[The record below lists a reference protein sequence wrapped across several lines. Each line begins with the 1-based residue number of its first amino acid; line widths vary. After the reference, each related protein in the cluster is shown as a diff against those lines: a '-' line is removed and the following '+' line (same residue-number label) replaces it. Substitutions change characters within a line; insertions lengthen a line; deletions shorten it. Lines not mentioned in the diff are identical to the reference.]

1 MKQAISLKLLPFLQ
15 LLIVASVLLACV
27 PVEPPSQL
35 SQIYQQQQL
44 RVGLLHSPTS
54 YYIGIDGP
62 AGFEYELSM
71 RLAEQLDVELVIDPS
86 FDLQELMQK
95 LQQGQVD
102 YIAGG
107 LTLTDNR
114 LTSYRAAPAYQWISE
129 QLVFRQGQPWP
140 RSLDDIQQPV
150 AVIAGS
156 SHAETMQQ
164 LQQHYPHLEWQEFHD
179 RDGDELLQ
187 MVIEGRIAYT
197 LTDSNQLAINRRFF
211 PNLSIAFTVQEDRPI
226 GWLLPKNHDDSLLS
240 VLIEFFG
247 ELYQS
252 GDLVTLED
260 RYFGHIRQFDYVDTL
275 KFIEA
280 IEQTLPNYQPL
291 FQQYAGSLDWRLLA
305 ALSYQESHWDPRAR
319 SATGVRGMMM
329 LTLPTARQ
337 MGVDNRLDAEESI
350 AGGSRYL
357 QHLLG
362 RIPERIAMPDRLWFA
377 LAAYNIGLGHV
388 EDARILTQRQGA
400 DPDKWHEVKEHLP
413 KLRQK
418 RYYQQTRFGYAR
430 GDEAAHYVENIRRY
444 YDTLQWVTDRQQI
457 ELRQRQSG
465 ESLIESP
472 LESPEQTQD
481 ATEESSGARNL

>member
-1 MKQAISLKLLPFLQ
+1 MKCAISLKLLSFLK
-15 LLIVASVLLACV
+15 LLIMASFLLACV
-27 PVEPPSQL
+27 PAEPPSQL

-62 AGFEYELSM
+62 AGFEYELST
-71 RLAEQLDVELVIDPS
+71 RLAEQLGVELVVDPS

-107 LTLTDNR
+107 LTLTDAR
-114 LTSYRAAPAYQWISE
+114 LAQYRAAPAYQWVNE

-164 LQQHYPHLEWQEFHD
+164 LQQHYPHLEFQEFHD

-187 MVIEGRIAYT
+187 MVVEDRLAYT

-226 GWLLPKNHDDSLLS
+226 GWLLPKNDDDSLHS

-247 ELYQS
+247 DLYQS

-280 IEQTLPNYQPL
+280 IEQVLPDYQPL
-291 FQQYAGSLDWRLLA
+291 FQQYAGTLDWRLLA

-319 SATGVRGMMM
+319 SATGVRGMM
-329 LTLPTARQ
+329 
-337 MGVDNRLDAEESI
+337 
-350 AGGSRYL
+350 
-357 QHLLG
+357 
-362 RIPERIAMPDRLWFA
+362 
-377 LAAYNIGLGHV
+377 
-388 EDARILTQRQGA
+388 
-400 DPDKWHEVKEHLP
+400 
-413 KLRQK
+413 
-418 RYYQQTRFGYAR
+418 
-430 GDEAAHYVENIRRY
+430 
-444 YDTLQWVTDRQQI
+444 
-457 ELRQRQSG
+457 
-465 ESLIESP
+465 
-472 LESPEQTQD
+472 
-481 ATEESSGARNL
+481 

>member
-1 MKQAISLKLLPFLQ
+1 MKQAISLKLLPFLK
-15 LLIVASVLLACV
+15 LFIMAGFLLACV
-27 PVEPPSQL
+27 PAEPPSQL

-62 AGFEYELSM
+62 AGFEYELSK
-71 RLAEQLDVELVIDPS
+71 RLAEQLGVELVVDPS
-86 FDLQELMQK
+86 FDLHELMQK

-107 LTLTDNR
+107 LTLTDSR
-114 LTSYRAAPAYQWISE
+114 LASYRAAPAYQWINE
-129 QLVFRQGQPWP
+129 QLVFHQGNTWP

-187 MVIEGRIAYT
+187 MVIEDRISYT
-197 LTDSNQLAINRRFF
+197 LTDSNQLAINRRFL

-226 GWLLPKNHDDSLLS
+226 GWLLPKNQDDSLYS

-280 IEQTLPNYQPL
+280 IEQVLPSYQPL

-305 ALSYQESHWDPRAR
+305 ALSYQESHWKPQAR
-319 SATGVRGMMM
+319 SVTGVRGMMM

-388 EDARILTQRQGA
+388 EDARVLTQRGGA

-418 RYYQQTRFGYAR
+418 RYYQQTRYGYAR

-444 YDTLQWVTDRQQI
+444 YDTLQWVSERQQI
-457 ELRQRQSG
+457 ELRQRQNAEDTPASA
-465 ESLIESP
+465 
-472 LESPEQTQD
+472 EQAED
-481 ATEESSGARNL
+481 AETELSDAGNL

>member
-1 MKQAISLKLLPFLQ
+1 MKQAILFKLQPFL
-15 LLIVASVLLACV
+15 LLLTVVCLLLACM
-27 PVEPPSQL
+27 PVESPSQL
-35 SQIYQQQQL
+35 NRIYQQQQL

-54 YYIGIDGP
+54 YYIGVDGP
-62 AGFEYELSM
+62 AGFEYELSK

-86 FDLQELMQK
+86 FDLQELMHK

-107 LTLTDNR
+107 LTLTEGR
-114 LTSYRAAPAYQWISE
+114 LATFRAAPAYQWINE
-129 QLVFRQGQPWP
+129 QLVFHQGHSWP
-140 RSLDDIQQPV
+140 RSLNDVTQPI

-164 LQQHYPHLEWQEFHD
+164 LQQDYPHLEWQEFTD

-187 MVIEGRIAYT
+187 MVVEDRIAFT
-197 LTDSNQLAINRRFF
+197 LTDSNQLAINRRFL

-226 GWLLPKNHDDSLLS
+226 GWLLPKNHDDSLYS

-280 IEQTLPNYQPL
+280 IEQILPDYQPL
-291 FQQYAGSLDWRLLA
+291 FQQYSGAQDWRLLA
-305 ALSYQESHWDPRAR
+305 ALSYQESHWNPKAR
-319 SATGVRGMMM
+319 SVTGVRGMMM

-337 MGVDNRLDAEESI
+337 MNVDNRLDAEESI

-362 RIPERIAMPDRLWFA
+362 RIPERIQLPDRLWFA

-388 EDARILTQRQGA
+388 EDARVLTQRAGA
-400 DPDKWHEVKEHLP
+400 DPDKWHEVKTHLP

-418 RYYQQTRFGYAR
+418 RYYQHTRFGYAR

-457 ELRQRQSG
+457 ERRQRQSAEDTTEPSDQAEVNEKESAG
-465 ESLIESP
+465 E
-472 LESPEQTQD
+472 
-481 ATEESSGARNL
+481 GNL